1 MTVDDDRGGGRKK
14 NSYIVLY
21 KFNGESQN
29 SIIIDIRIY
38 PLEKK
43 TGLQIWYYYCGLQN
57 KLLTYAHSLIHKLC
71 HPGGG

>member
-1 MTVDDDRGGGRKK
+1 MTVDDDRGGGRKE

-43 TGLQIWYYYCGLQN
+43 LGSKYDIIVVACKIN
-57 KLLTYAHSLIHKLC
+57 F
-71 HPGGG
+71 

>member
-1 MTVDDDRGGGRKK
+1 MTVDDDRGGGRKE

-43 TGLQIWYYYCGLQN
+43 TGLQI
-57 KLLTYAHSLIHKLC
+57 
-71 HPGGG
+71 